1 MSQQNEAALR
11 PVRGHAPDRVL
22 AAAPERTAF
31 VGAVLVL
38 VVALWS
44 IPRLSFPDGAVHVA
58 MAHLLT
64 VLADGTADP
73 ILSRYFALNI
83 QPEPNWF
90 IYPILAGLLKLVGP
104 HSAEKILLTGFAIGL
119 PYAFRYAVTAVR
131 PDNGPLAWYALPFVF
146 AWPMNLGLYNFVCSL
161 PWLFVTLG
169 YALRHWTAMTVAR
182 TLVLA
187 LLALVTF
194 FAHITSAIV
203 LMLTLGALGVWLLWG
218 EWRVPG
224 ASGLRPAAGG
234 AGRLRGT
241 VAAFAAALLPVAA
254 LTLLF
259 AARHTGQQ
267 VEFGPDL
274 WYRTKML
281 LYGNPIL
288 SHSRWE
294 GIFATPVA
302 LLPFAASAILLVRR
316 FRQGDGFRP
325 LDGLLLAAVGVT
337 LFSYVIPNN
346 TSGGGLA
353 VQRIQIYPY
362 LLFMLWLAVAA
373 DWTGL
378 RRATMTVSAVATA
391 GLLAINLYY
400 LHLSSRYVAEFE
412 GAVAFLE
419 PGRTFTLLD
428 FTGWNV
434 SPDGAHESFRL
445 NFYGHA
451 QSRFVVDRPLVDL
464 NLYQAST
471 PNFPVKYREEADPY
485 LHIRGTGPNPIA
497 PPPDEFLA
505 VGKRSAIQVDY
516 VLVWGLTPERA
527 ALPGSA
533 PLLDQ
538 LAEGYEPVQVSEHGW
553 MRIYRRKG

>member
-1 MSQQNEAALR
+1 MSPPNEAALGLSR
-11 PVRGHAPDRVL
+11 SRVPETVL
-22 AAAPERTAF
+22 AGVPERTAF
-31 VGAVLVL
+31 GGAVLVL
-38 VVALWS
+38 VLALWS

-64 VLADGTADP
+64 VLADGSADP
-73 ILSRYFALNI
+73 VLSRYFELNI
-83 QPEPNWF
+83 QAEPNWF
-90 IYPILAGLLKLVGP
+90 IYPILAVLLKLVGP
-104 HSAEKILLTGFAIGL
+104 HVAEKILLTGFVAGF

-131 PDNGPLAWYALPFVF
+131 PENGSLAWFALPFVF
-146 AWPMNLGLYNFVCSL
+146 AWPMTLGLYNFIYSL
-161 PWLFVTLG
+161 PWLFLTLG
-169 YALRHWTAMTVAR
+169 YALRHWTAMTPAR

-194 FAHITSAIV
+194 FSHVTSAIV
-203 LMLTLGALGVWLLWG
+203 LMLGLAALGVWLLWG

-224 ASGLRPAAGG
+224 SSGLRPEAGSP
-234 AGRLRGT
+234 GRLWLT
-241 VAAFAAALLPVAA
+241 VAAFAAALLPVVA

-259 AARHTGQQ
+259 AVRHTGQE
-267 VEFGPDL
+267 VEFGPGL

-288 SHSRWE
+288 SHTRWE
-294 GIFATPVA
+294 GIFAAPVA
-302 LLPFAASAILLVRR
+302 LLPLVASAIMLVRR
-316 FRQGDGFRP
+316 WRQGGIQP

-353 VQRIQIYPY
+353 VQRIQIFPY
-362 LLFMLWLAVAA
+362 LMFMLWLAATT
-373 DWTGL
+373 DWRAL
-378 RRATMTVSAVATA
+378 RRVTVAVSALATA
-391 GLLAINLYY
+391 GLLSINLYY

-412 GAVAFLE
+412 GAAAYLE
-419 PGRTFTLLD
+419 PGRTFALLD

-434 SPDGAHESFRL
+434 SPDGAHDSFRL

-485 LHIRGTGPNPIA
+485 IHIRGTGPNPIA

-505 VGKRSAIQVDY
+505 VGERSAIRVDY
-516 VLVWGLTPERA
+516 ALVWGLTPQRA
-527 ALPGSA
+527 ALPGAA
-533 PLLDQ
+533 PVLEQ
-538 LAEGYEPVQVSEHGW
+538 LSQGYELVQVSEHGW